1 MFVELVERGI
11 ENRGKIVPIGRVG
24 IAPRDYEAY
33 ITLYPFDKTIEGY
46 VQINKTIKGY
56 KGQHACTY
64 ICIDIDN
71 ETDREGSRV
80 STMQVINRLNSV
92 YNIHPNDLFI
102 YFSGNK
108 GFHVYLVDRLLGI
121 SGKFFDEIGA
131 KCKSFVT
138 ETFAGI
144 ANIDPKI
151 YEDHR
156 IIRIPNSRHAKTG
169 LYKIEITHAE
179 LVQGL
184 PAILELAKQPR
195 QLTREKLYSAISVN
209 DRLHDDFM
217 SYFSGVQVVSQRKD
231 ADAFW
236 GIMDRGSRNDG
247 YYKQAC
253 ALFTHSELS
262 EHSIF
267 EILSAINRGASEP
280 LDDQELKLIVRSA
293 SKSKQQKEETLKV
306 YTFRDAIPL
315 WLDSIRPENNK
326 LTLGFKIFDEEMK
339 GKLRGKVIDV
349 IGYGGSKKSLYC
361 QWVGYMNILSR
372 QRVLYSSMEMGIP
385 NLMERAINMSIEPD
399 KYNAA
404 FELELIDRQ
413 DRNKVIEFLDKQV
426 GATFEDLFLMCD
438 SSAMTVDRYDQWIKE
453 TIDRRGQVDMLI
465 VDGLGMMGG
474 KDKEVERYSE
484 ATRELNDLSK
494 KYNICILLICHISK
508 GEQRTAKDM
517 SKAVRGSEKIIDNC
531 DLYISMAQHLQE
543 GIDGTPEF
551 NNPFGNARLVNKR
564 GSGKVIDQFFEL
576 DHKRLIF
583 NEGQEPIR
591 PMQRREVYS

>member
-1 MFVELVERGI
+1 MYVELVERSI

-71 ETDREGSRV
+71 ETDREGSRL
-80 STMQVINRLNSV
+80 STMQVINRINAV
-92 YNIHPNDLFI
+92 YNVHPNDLFI

-121 SGKFFDEIGA
+121 SGKFFDEIGT

-144 ANIDPKI
+144 SNIDPKI

-179 LVQGL
+179 LIQGL

-195 QLTREKLYSAISVN
+195 QLTREKLYSTITVN

-217 SYFSGVQVVSQRKD
+217 SYFRGVQVVNNRKD

-236 GIMDRGSRNDG
+236 GAMDKGSRNDG

-262 EHSIF
+262 EHSIY
-267 EILSAINRGASEP
+267 EIVSAINRGSVDP

-293 SKSKQQKEETLKV
+293 SKAKQTKEETLKV

-315 WLDSIRPENNK
+315 WLDSIIPENNK

-385 NLMERAINMSIEPD
+385 NLMERAINMSIEPET
-399 KYNAA
+399 YNAA
-404 FELELIDRQ
+404 FELEMIDRK
-413 DRNKVIEFLDKQV
+413 DRNAVIQFLDKKV
-426 GATFEDLFLMCD
+426 ASTFDDLFLMCD

-576 DHKRLIF
+576 DQKRLIF
-583 NEGQEPIR
+583 NESNEPIR
-591 PMQRREVYS
+591 PTQRREVYS